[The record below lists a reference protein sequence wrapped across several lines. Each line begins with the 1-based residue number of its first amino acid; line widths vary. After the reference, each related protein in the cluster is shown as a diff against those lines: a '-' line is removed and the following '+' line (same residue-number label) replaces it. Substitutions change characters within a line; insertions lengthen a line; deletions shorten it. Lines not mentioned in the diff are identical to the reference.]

1 MLFQV
6 YGSQS
11 GWQFFGWILVFI
23 CLVVTN
29 EIARRTRVGGL
40 FFFVVLPIALTIY
53 FIAIYVCAGQ
63 GQAWALHNPTYVH
76 MNSWFHYAKLY
87 AATFGCI
94 GFMILKYHWGHLG
107 KAYWFKI
114 FPFVIVAIN
123 IFIAVGSDFE
133 SAIRGMHALET
144 TGSQWWLSGGWWN
157 VLNGLAGIINV
168 FCMTGWF
175 GIYSSRNEQD
185 MLWPDM
191 TWEFILAYDVWNFE
205 YTYSNLPTHSWYC
218 GLALLLA
225 PTFAAEFWN
234 KGGWIQNRANTLAIW
249 CMVAQ
254 VFPLFQDH
262 SKFSVLPVLYK
273 DGVMNPAVHPTAAG
287 PHMMGI
293 IAVFS
298 IVINVVVFTDIWKRA
313 IKQHINPYLQP
324 VFVGTRDYDEA
335 MARR

>member
-144 TGSQWWLSGGWWN
+144 TGSQW
-157 VLNGLAGIINV
+157 
-168 FCMTGWF
+168 
-175 GIYSSRNEQD
+175 
-185 MLWPDM
+185 
-191 TWEFILAYDVWNFE
+191 
-205 YTYSNLPTHSWYC
+205 
-218 GLALLLA
+218 
-225 PTFAAEFWN
+225 
-234 KGGWIQNRANTLAIW
+234 
-249 CMVAQ
+249 
-254 VFPLFQDH
+254 
-262 SKFSVLPVLYK
+262 
-273 DGVMNPAVHPTAAG
+273 
-287 PHMMGI
+287 
-293 IAVFS
+293 
-298 IVINVVVFTDIWKRA
+298 
-313 IKQHINPYLQP
+313 
-324 VFVGTRDYDEA
+324 
-335 MARR
+335 